1 MDDMEE
7 FEFDDGEFG
16 DNFSALRMSNITN
29 TTDSLS
35 DNISLFQSIHVLQSK
50 EDDEEPRND
59 TTAGNEEKYLVTKLS
74 LNKKVS
80 KLVKNDISKQLNQF
94 SLFIEYLSDDEDTI
108 CIQSIVFAAVIGN
121 I

>member
-7 FEFDDGEFG
+7 FEFDDGESEFG
-16 DNFSALRMSNITN
+16 DNFSAMRFSNITN

-74 LNKKVS
+74 LNIACKKWY
-80 KLVKNDISKQLNQF
+80 F
-94 SLFIEYLSDDEDTI
+94 
-108 CIQSIVFAAVIGN
+108 
-121 I
+121 

>member
-1 MDDMEE
+1 MDDMEK
-7 FEFDDGEFG
+7 FEFDDGEGEFG
-16 DNFSALRMSNITN
+16 DDFSAMRFSNITN

-74 LNKKVS
+74 LNI
-80 KLVKNDISKQLNQF
+80 KLVKNDISKQLN
-94 SLFIEYLSDDEDTI
+94 
-108 CIQSIVFAAVIGN
+108 
-121 I
+121 